1 MARETLIAD
10 KKGIMYTDGETY
22 GSEIY
27 LAEGLNKE
35 GFHEIPISEYEALQP
50 TEEVLNGV

>member
-10 KKGIMYTDGETY
+10 KGMIYTDGETY
-22 GSEIY
+22 GSVIY
-27 LAEGLNKE
+27 LAEGVNKE
-35 GFHEIPISEYEALQP
+35 DFYQIPLSEYEALQA